1 MKTQEH
7 EQPQIRCFIY
17 SAMYSTDTN
26 ALVSK
31 MFGRKQMV
39 FPTVGDLRQGVL
51 NLEPKAYK
59 IAITSLSEVKEE
71 DYDVFFE
78 II

>member
-1 MKTQEH
+1 MKTEEQ

-17 SAMYSTDTN
+17 SAMYNTN
-26 ALVSK
+26 KRTLISK

-39 FPTVGDLRQGVL
+39 FPTVGDLCQGVL
-51 NLEPKAYK
+51 NMEPRAYK

-71 DYDVFFE
+71 DYNIFFE